1 MTELIRPADD
11 DQTPEQFARM
21 LIAALDER
29 DGRTRE
35 HSDRVATLAREL
47 GLECGLSTQELR
59 LLGIAAEMHDIGK
72 IGIPDH
78 VLMKPGGFN
87 ADEWEVMKT
96 HPIRGE
102 RILRAIEQDG
112 MSEVATVVRHHH
124 ERFDGS
130 GYPDGIAG
138 TAVPLLS
145 RILSIVDSYDAM
157 ATPRPYHRART
168 HAEVMA
174 ILSKEESQK
183 HDPDLLERFR
193 RSTEKWQ

>member
-1 MTELIRPADD
+1 MTGPDRPTDD
-11 DQTPEQFARM
+11 LAPEQFART

-35 HSDRVATLAREL
+35 HSDRVVTLARAL
-47 GLECGLSTQELR
+47 GVECGLSSQELR
-59 LLGIAAEMHDIGK
+59 LLGIASAMHDIGK

-102 RILRAIEQDG
+102 RILRAIEEEG
-112 MSEVATVVRHHH
+112 MSEVATIVRHHH
-124 ERFDGS
+124 ERYDGS
-130 GYPDGIAG
+130 GYPDGLAG
-138 TAVPLLS
+138 GDVPLLA

-157 ATPRPYHRART
+157 AMPRPYHRART
-168 HAEVMA
+168 HQEVMA
-174 ILSKEESQK
+174 ILDTEEAQK

-193 RSTEKWQ
+193 RSAAHGQ